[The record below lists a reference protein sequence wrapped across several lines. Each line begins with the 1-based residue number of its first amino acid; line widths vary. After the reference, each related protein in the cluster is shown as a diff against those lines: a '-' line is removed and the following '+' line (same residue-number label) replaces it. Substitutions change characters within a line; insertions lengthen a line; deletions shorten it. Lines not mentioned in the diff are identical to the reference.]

1 MRWAAV
7 AILALFATCGSVA
20 PSGAAPASMFISSK
34 ACPAYQSIKKRTNPG
49 NIRTEPGT
57 AYKFVA
63 DNKTPATYHQIIVL
77 TADPPERWVAV
88 NCGSVTTDTPD
99 APAPTPV
106 TTAPPS
112 PAKRADY
119 VLALSWEPAFCE
131 GVPRAIE
138 CRRQKPTSYE
148 ATHFSLHGLWPQPR
162 SAAYCNV
169 SATDRAADKAHD
181 WEALPAVDL
190 SPATW
195 ADLKQIMPGTQ
206 SRLERHEWIEH
217 GTCSGAS
224 EETYFSRAALFAGTI
239 NNTAIADLFARNIG
253 RRLEGAAIRQAF
265 DTAFGKGAGD
275 RVRIACDQ
283 DGNRRL
289 IGEITIGLRGDVLGT
304 GGIGELIA
312 AAPRTDPGCSG
323 GIVDPA
329 GLQ

>member
-1 MRWAAV
+1 
-7 AILALFATCGSVA
+7 
-20 PSGAAPASMFISSK
+20 
-34 ACPAYQSIKKRTNPG
+34 
-49 NIRTEPGT
+49 
-57 AYKFVA
+57 
-63 DNKTPATYHQIIVL
+63 
-77 TADPPERWVAV
+77 
-88 NCGSVTTDTPD
+88 
-99 APAPTPV
+99 
-106 TTAPPS
+106 
-112 PAKRADY
+112 
-119 VLALSWEPAFCE
+119 
-131 GVPRAIE
+131 
-138 CRRQKPTSYE
+138 
-148 ATHFSLHGLWPQPR
+148 
-162 SAAYCNV
+162 
-169 SATDRAADKAHD
+169 
-181 WEALPAVDL
+181 
-190 SPATW
+190 
-195 ADLKQIMPGTQ
+195 MPGTQ

-289 IGEITIGLRGDVLGT
+289 ISEITIGLRGDVLGT